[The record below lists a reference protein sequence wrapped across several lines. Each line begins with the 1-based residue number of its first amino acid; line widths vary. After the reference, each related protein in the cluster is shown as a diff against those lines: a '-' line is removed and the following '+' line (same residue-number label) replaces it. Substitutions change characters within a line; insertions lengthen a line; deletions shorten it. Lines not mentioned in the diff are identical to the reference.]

1 MYFHMGN
8 SPSCSRD
15 EDDRESGVRM
25 RGDKLSA
32 PSSSGFAGIEIRIS
46 VVPLRRVY
54 SDFFEVEGGVFGRN
68 CSRKG
73 DPFGRGGCG
82 RVMCVCFMQ
91 SR

>member
-46 VVPLRRVY
+46 VVPLL
-54 SDFFEVEGGVFGRN
+54 
-68 CSRKG
+68 
-73 DPFGRGGCG
+73 
-82 RVMCVCFMQ
+82 
-91 SR
+91 